1 VSVTIVPVLTL
12 RLYQLVCP
20 TTKKPGAVVP
30 TETDVWFPVPDTV
43 TTLPNKPEYDTEQE
57 LIPANSALVDDCFDP
72 DNVDTQQL
80 FNNFI
85 PEGDTEPVYD
95 VSADISNLIPAKNQ
109 LIPIRYRLRSVLV
122 VLKADFSLKAKIT
135 DVFFGLKLAL
145 ESKAYQFKITA
156 ATGQF
161 VYQALAA
168 RNLLRVFTSSAATAY
183 TLRGINLITVG
194 GFGAV
199 QVGVVPIDFGVFVG
213 GLPKTID
220 VPLIE
225 IGVVALQAVV
235 EADTKFAVPA
245 VNVGVEVLAPAIE
258 IDDSL
263 YFFDQFEFTNGTQT
277 GRLGPS
283 YANLIAAYD
292 TNQYEWLLDTS
303 FYNAQNG
310 LQTWTVPQSSTYRI
324 TAFGA
329 SGGGTL
335 NRGGR
340 GAIIEGEF
348 SLTVGTKIDILVGQE
363 GPLTNGLRS
372 GGGGGSFVVEK
383 LTQNILIVAGG
394 GAGSNNQPNT
404 PFAGMHASLTTSGKN
419 ATNVGG
425 SGGVNGSG
433 GGGSDEGAG
442 GGGMFGDGGSG
453 GAERL
458 GGSAYILGGNGGL
471 SSEYGEGGFGGGGA
485 GWDSTGGGGGY
496 SGGGG
501 GDYIEGG
508 PNFIDEFINF
518 GGGGGSFNSGANTSS
533 AVRSDAGHGKVI
545 IVRLE

>member
-12 RLYQLVCP
+12 RLYQLVCS
-20 TTKKPGAVVP
+20 TTTKPGAVVP
-30 TETDVWFPVPDTV
+30 TETDVWFPVSETV

-85 PEGDTEPVYD
+85 PQGDTEPVYD
-95 VSADISNLIPAKNQ
+95 VSANISNLIPAKNQ
-109 LIPIRYRLRSVLV
+109 LVPIRYRLRSVLV
-122 VLKADFSLKAKIT
+122 VLKADSSLKAKTT
-135 DVFFGLKLAL
+135 DVFFGLKLPVEFEAP
-145 ESKAYQFKITA
+145 QFKITA
-156 ATGQF
+156 STGQF
-161 VYQALAA
+161 TYQALAPSA
-168 RNLLRVFTSSAATAY
+168 LLQILVSSAATAY

-194 GFGAV
+194 GFGTV

-220 VPLIE
+220 VPLTE
-225 IGVVALQAVV
+225 IGVVALQAGIK
-235 EADTKFAVPA
+235 ADTKFEVPA
-245 VNVGVEVLAPAIE
+245 VNVRVEVFAPTIE
-258 IDDSL
+258 IDDSV

-283 YANLIAAYD
+283 YANLTAAYD

-303 FYNAQNG
+303 FYDAQNG
-310 LQTWTVPQSSTYRI
+310 IQTWTVPQSSTYRI

-329 SGGGTL
+329 SGGGTE

-348 SLTVGTKIDILVGQE
+348 DLTVGTKIDILVGQE

-383 LTQNILIVAGG
+383 LTGDVLIVAGG
-394 GAGSNNQPNT
+394 GAGSSDLPNT

-425 SGGVNGSG
+425 SGGANGSG
-433 GGGSDEGAG
+433 GGGSGEGAG

-453 GAERL
+453 GAARL
-458 GGSAYILGGNGGL
+458 GGSAYVLGGNGGL
-471 SSEYGEGGFGGGGA
+471 SPEYGEGGFGGGGA
-485 GWDSTGGGGGY
+485 GWESTGGGGGY

-501 GDYIEGG
+501 GDFAPGG
-508 PNFIDEFINF
+508 PLVEDDFFNF

-545 IVRLE
+545 IVRL